1 MAPAV
6 NIPLISA
13 ATGIVFLVALSF
25 RLFTMVPPSSDP
37 SSVHT
42 GETDDD
48 TTALSPEQRS
58 ARAEQKAR
66 AIFGDNFGRP
76 VFLRLLKEDDLLELW
91 IQSPQGTWSIAKQYP
106 IAAWSGTLG
115 PKLREG
121 DGQSPEGFYDVTLA
135 SLNPRSNYH
144 LSFNIGYPNAYDR
157 SLGRTGSFIMIHGSD
172 VSIGCYAM
180 TDPLIEEIYGMVE
193 AALRQRQPRVPVQIY
208 PFAMTPE
215 RMAREANSEHIGHWN
230 YLLPGWQYTE
240 THRAPYPAPTLP

>member
-6 NIPLISA
+6 NVPLISA
-13 ATGIVFLVALSF
+13 ATGIVFLVALSL
-25 RLFTMVPPSSDP
+25 RLFTMAPP

-42 GETDDD
+42 GETDGC
-48 TTALSPEQRS
+48 TASLSPEQRS
-58 ARAEQKAR
+58 DRAKQKAK
-66 AIFGDNFGRP
+66 AAFGDNFGSP

-91 IQSPQGTWSIAKQYP
+91 LQSPQGTWDIAKQYP

-121 DGQSPEGFYDVTLA
+121 DGQSPEGFYEITLT

-157 SLGRTGSFIMIHGSD
+157 ALGRTGSFIMIHGSD

-193 AALRQRQPRVPVQIY
+193 AALRQGQSCIPVQIY

-215 RMAREANSEHIGHWN
+215 RMAREAGSKHLGHWN

-240 THRAPYPAPTLP
+240 THRAPYPAQTLP